1 MERIGQVS
9 LLLVLDHLTSVGHRR
24 INADE
29 VARGKF
35 RIEVLVYVV

>member
-24 INADE
+24 IYADE